1 MSKAKQY
8 TCKSTARFKY
18 VWTNTEF
25 CIFTYVV
32 YPHRHIN
39 LRLQPQTKLNFA
51 CAPAYITNLPLV
63 QITNEWMNALHVGNI
78 STGGDYLTVEVNAKN
93 LLQKITFQV
102 L

>member
-1 MSKAKQY
+1 MSKAKH
-8 TCKSTARFKY
+8 
-18 VWTNTEF
+18 
-25 CIFTYVV
+25 TYVKAQHGSDMCGQTQNSAFSPM

-78 STGGDYLTVEVNAKN
+78 STGRLPNS
-93 LLQKITFQV
+93 
-102 L
+102 

>member
-1 MSKAKQY
+1 MSKAKH
-8 TCKSTARFKY
+8 TY
-18 VWTNTEF
+18 VKAQQGSNSVDNTEF

-32 YPHRHIN
+32 YPRRHIN

-78 STGGDYLTVEVNAKN
+78 STGRLPNT
-93 LLQKITFQV
+93 
-102 L
+102 